1 MIKIKPDLFIHSKFY
16 DMCDQ
21 HYPQLKHVFNLV
33 SLSDFQT
40 SLNLK
45 QNATIVFNDNKIRR
59 IQPILEPYFKKCI
72 GVGTKPKVTSYYF
85 NEPMPMYSTNFRAPR
100 YVIWTENEPLPI
112 CATAVVR
119 VNVYELENA
128 VKKALVWA
136 STKYKENYELN
147 NIIVFDLDRTL
158 IDDDSRKL
166 HGADEL
172 LEYCN
177 EKFDKIVLWSHGSSL
192 HVDEQK
198 AFSFKNFKFD
208 VTLVNVLESDK
219 SCKNLLHLY
228 NLFPDIYFE
237 NAVLVDDSVFNYTPE
252 YTKYIIP
259 MIYESSKGHVASK
272 KHLSK
277 INLKSLINL
286 V

>member
-1 MIKIKPDLFIHSKFY
+1 MLKIKPDLFIHTKYY

-21 HYPQLKHVFNLV
+21 HYPQLKHVFNLL
-33 SLSDFQT
+33 SLSDYNA
-40 SLNLK
+40 SLNMK
-45 QNATIVFNDNKIRR
+45 KTATIVFNDNKIKR

-85 NEPMPMYSTNFRAPR
+85 NEPMLMYSTNIRSPR
-100 YVIWTENEPLPI
+100 YVIWTEYDSLPI
-112 CATAVVR
+112 CATAVTR
-119 VNVYELENA
+119 VSIYELEKA
-128 VKKALVWA
+128 VQKALVWA
-136 STKYKENYELN
+136 STKTDYEPN

-166 HGADEL
+166 DGADEL
-172 LEYCN
+172 LEYCR
-177 EKFDKIVLWSHGSSL
+177 EKYDKIVLWSHGSSL

-198 AFSFKNFKFD
+198 EFSFKKFKFD

-259 MIYESSKGHVASK
+259 MIYESSKGFVSSK
-272 KHLSK
+272 TPLST